1 MNQLGLRVVRPLVE
15 QQARRSKHTPPN
27 ARFLR
32 RLLETRLVGTGLTIS
47 AVVLLCALAAPVL
60 APYDPNEQDYLA
72 ITDPPSLA
80 HPLGT
85 DDLGRDVLSRI
96 MYGSRV
102 SLEVGLISVGI
113 AIGVGVLVGL
123 LAGFAGGF

>member
-1 MNQLGLRVVRPLVE
+1 MTEPAFRS
-15 QQARRSKHTPPN
+15 ARLWVTKQPSGSKHTPPN

-47 AVVLLCALAAPVL
+47 AVVLLCALAAPLL

-72 ITDPPSLA
+72 ITEPPSLA

-85 DDLGRDVLSRI
+85 DDLGRDLLSRI
-96 MYGSRV
+96 IYGSRI
-102 SLEVGLISVGI
+102 SLEVGLIAVGI
-113 AIGVGVLVGL
+113 AVGAGVALGIV
-123 LAGFAGGF
+123 AGYADG